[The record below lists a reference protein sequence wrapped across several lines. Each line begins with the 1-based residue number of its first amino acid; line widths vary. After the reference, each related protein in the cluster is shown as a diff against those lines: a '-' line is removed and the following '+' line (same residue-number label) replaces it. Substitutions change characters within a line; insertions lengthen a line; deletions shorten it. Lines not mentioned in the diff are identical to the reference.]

1 MIFFIFLLVI
11 NSCFSSVLKSSLLSD
26 LSSSGFTS
34 TQFYQ
39 LIYPT
44 LEFQFN
50 SKLGSFIIHPDCFSI
65 HRTNSLL
72 YVGCELP
79 RFCGSART
87 YTFDS
92 TIFGQE
98 TVLCYSL
105 SSVSTNTFEVHNFR
119 FTPRDIPLAKPFSR
133 TSLTVLRHVSPVHLS
148 EHFYIVSNTTHF
160 SFLPKICNILFSF
173 SSSELPSV
181 ISLKNNNKYVCIDV
195 LKPILNCSFNWFSH
209 VVDLFKNYDFP
220 VSYAGCPTNSFFDM
234 DQNTYVHTHYYRFNS
249 SITYHVSNYE
259 NFLFLTHNDSSLIIY
274 TDLSPPSNNF
284 RHCLEITS
292 AYSNP
297 FSNIFHFIVSKLEY
311 IFREILSTVLLVL
324 EDISKILLK
333 FIFILASD
341 IITFIPFTSNFL
353 NALLSFV
360 FFKIYYRD
368 LFLSIFLSVVL
379 LIVLNLNSYFY

>member
-1 MIFFIFLLVI
+1 MILILLLSFTL
-11 NSCFSSVLKSSLLSD
+11 NTYSSVLKSTLISD
-26 LSSSGFTS
+26 LESGGFMS

-79 RFCGSART
+79 KFCGSART

-105 SSVSTNTFEVHNFR
+105 SSVSTNNFEVHNFK
-119 FTPRDIPLAKPFSR
+119 FTPRDIPLSKPFSR
-133 TSLTVLRHVSPVHLS
+133 NSLTVLRHVSPVHLS

-181 ISLKNNNKYVCIDV
+181 ISLKNNNKFVCIDV
-195 LKPILNCSFNWFSH
+195 LKPTLNCSFNWFPH
-209 VVDLFKNYDFP
+209 IVELLKFYDYP
-220 VSYAGCPTNSFFDM
+220 VSYAGSPTNSFFDL

-249 SITYHVSNYE
+249 SLTYHVSNYE
-259 NFLFLTHNDSSLIIY
+259 NYLFLTHNDSSMIVY
-274 TDLSPPSNNF
+274 VDVSPPTDNF
-284 RHCLEITS
+284 RHCLEISS

-311 IFREILSTVLLVL
+311 VFREVLSTILLVL
-324 EDISKILLK
+324 EDISKILIK
-333 FIFILASD
+333 FLFILLSD
-341 IITFIPFTSNFL
+341 IIGLIPFTSNFL
-353 NALLSFV
+353 NSLLSFV
-360 FFKIYYRD
+360 LFKIYYKD
-368 LFLSIFLSVVL
+368 LFLSAILSAVL
-379 LIVLNLNSYFY
+379 LILLNLNFYFH

>member
-1 MIFFIFLLVI
+1 MFILFVLFSLQPV
-11 NSCFSSVLKSSLLSD
+11 SSSVLKSLLLTD
-26 LSSSGFTS
+26 LSSGGITP

-50 SKLGSFIIHPDCFSI
+50 SKLGSFIAHPDCFSI

-79 RFCGSART
+79 HYCGSART

-105 SSVSTNTFEVHNFR
+105 SSVSTDTFEVHNFK
-119 FTPRDIPLAKPFSR
+119 FIPRDIPLTKPFSR
-133 TSLTVLRHVSPVHLS
+133 TSLTVLRHVSPVHIS
-148 EHFYIVSNTTHF
+148 EHYYIVSNTTHF
-160 SFLPKICNILFSF
+160 SFLPKICSILFSF

-195 LKPILNCSFNWFSH
+195 IKPILNCSFKWFPH
-209 VVDLFKNYDFP
+209 VVDMLKYYDFP
-220 VSYAGCPTNSFFDM
+220 VSYAGSPTNSYFDM

-249 SITYHVSNYE
+249 SSVFHVSNYE
-259 NFLFLTHNDSSLIIY
+259 NFLFVTHDDDLLIAY
-274 TDLSPPSNNF
+274 SDYDPPSDNF

-311 IFREILSTVLLVL
+311 VFREVLSTVILVL

-333 FIFILASD
+333 FIFVFVSD
-341 IITFIPFTSNFL
+341 VLSYIPFTSNFL
-353 NALLSFV
+353 NSLLSFV
-360 FFKIYYRD
+360 LFKVYYKD
-368 LFLSIFLSVVL
+368 LFLSTVLSAIL
-379 LIVLNLNSYFY
+379 LILLNLNSFFY